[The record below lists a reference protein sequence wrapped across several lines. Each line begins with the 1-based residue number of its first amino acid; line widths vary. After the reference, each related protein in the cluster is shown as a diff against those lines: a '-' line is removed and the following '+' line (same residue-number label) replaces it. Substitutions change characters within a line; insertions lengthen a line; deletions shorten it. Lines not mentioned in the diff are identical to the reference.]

1 MSTITPGGI
10 FGLDYNEGVWTPVVA
25 DAASGGNE
33 ASLGSAYGHYTKIG
47 NRVTITGVI
56 NNIDTT
62 GQTGGNDVFITGL
75 PYKAASL
82 TGSIVFTGSAPRITQ
97 CTFSGEYVTPYMQD
111 NTDNVRFHETV
122 SAGNGD
128 FLTIS
133 DLTSGTSDINFQ
145 LSYIA

>member
-25 DAASGGNE
+25 DASSGGNE
-33 ASLGSAYGHYTKIG
+33 ASPGSAYGHYTKIG

-82 TGSIVFTGSAPRITQ
+82 AASVVFTGSAPRITQ
-97 CTFSGEYVTPYMQD
+97 CTFSGEYVTPHMLD
-111 NTDNVRFHETV
+111 DTDYVRFHESV

>member
-1 MSTITPGGI
+1 MSTITLGGI

-33 ASLGSAYGHYTKIG
+33 ASTSSSYGHYTKIG

-82 TGSIVFTGSAPRITQ
+82 TGIFVFTGSAPRITQ
-97 CTFSGEYVTPYMQD
+97 CTFSGEYVTPHMFD
-111 NTDNVRFHETV
+111 DTDYVRFHETV
-122 SAGNGD
+122 SANNGD